1 MKPCEM
7 CTKVIFESE
16 GKLTLEQ
23 LEDLG
28 KSESTDWCNVCKQLL
43 VAHAQAR
50 NSSELITLT
59 PADN

>member
-1 MKPCEM
+1 MKHCEK

-16 GKLTLEQ
+16 GNLTLEE

-28 KSESTDWCNVCKQLL
+28 KSESADWCNVCKQFL

-50 NSSELITLT
+50 NPSELITLT
-59 PADN
+59 PSDD